1 MCVGVAELVSQSV
14 YHLFILVI
22 WMGKNTLFVIIV
34 CVEIYTGVFILN
46 QLVEEGLV
54 VFVDI
59 EALLLQG

>member
-46 QLVEEGLV
+46 QLVEEGL
-54 VFVDI
+54 
-59 EALLLQG
+59 